1 MATVPTLYEELS
13 LTAQTAY
20 AEVFDAARAIELR
33 RAVGT
38 LNGSFASKTVKGRTY
53 WYFQYRDINGAVRQ
67 LYVGPDDEKVRGL
80 VSNAPGGNA
89 RLLEPRARSA
99 LALGNQGILPRH
111 FRIIRRLSE
120 YGFFHAGGMLVG
132 THAFLAY
139 GNLLGVRW
147 LEGSRTQ
154 DIDFAHAGKNISI
167 ALPASIEVDTRA
179 AIDSLKMGF
188 LPASALSG
196 AAGATFLNPKEPDL
210 RIDFL
215 TTRGRSDHPVRLPSL
230 HVTAQPLRFIELL
243 LEHPVQVALLGESGA
258 VVVNVPAPAR
268 YAVHKLIVSTERE
281 SQFRTKANKDLL
293 QAAALVSYMQDHMSE
308 EIVKAWQDVDR
319 RGPSW
324 RKKASQGRAALRKLL
339 PALHLSSVAGR

>member
-1 MATVPTLYEELS
+1 MPTIAALYEESS

-20 AEVFDAARAIELR
+20 AEVFDAARAVEIK

-67 LYVGPDDEKVRGL
+67 LYVGPDDEEVRGL
-80 VSNAPGGNA
+80 VNHAPAGTPK
-89 RLLEPRARSA
+89 LLEPRARA
-99 LALGNQGILPRH
+99 AMALGNQGILPKH

-120 YGFFHAGGMLVG
+120 YGFFHAGGVLVG

-154 DIDFAHAGKNISI
+154 DIDFAHSGKNISI

-188 LPASALSG
+188 LPVSALGGS
-196 AAGATFLNPKEPDL
+196 AGATFLNPNEPDL
-210 RIDFL
+210 RLDFL
-215 TTRGRSDHPVRLPSL
+215 TTRGRSDRPVRLPSL
-230 HVTAQPLRFIELL
+230 HVTAQPLRFMELL
-243 LEHPVQVALLGESGA
+243 LEHPVQVALLSQGGA

-268 YAVHKLIVSTERE
+268 YAVHKLIVATERG

-293 QAAALVSYMQDHMSE
+293 QAAALVSYMRAHMPE
-308 EIVKAWQDVDR
+308 EISEAWKDVDR

-324 RKKASQGRAALRKLL
+324 KKKAAQGRAALRMLL
-339 PALHLSSVAGR
+339 PGLPLYSVAGR